1 MPPDT
6 GHQEGHTPTLPNV
19 NSNLST
25 ERPGRTQTWGRFPGK
40 QPPLLRKGVVE
51 KPRERLAADFR
62 LEVTKEAVL
71 TRYAALGQ
79 TPDWEEGT
87 RAGRESSAAAR
98 PTGDGGAAPWRAPPY
113 FWETHTCLFRVKEQ
127 SLSNSSVAEKTV

>member
-1 MPPDT
+1 M
-6 GHQEGHTPTLPNV
+6 

-25 ERPGRTQTWGRFPGK
+25 ERPGQTQTWGCFPSK

-71 TRYAALGQ
+71 TRHVALGQ

-87 RAGRESSAAAR
+87 RAGRESGAAAR
-98 PTGDGGAAPWRAPPY
+98 TRGDGGAAPRRAPPY
-113 FWETHTCLFRVKEQ
+113 FWETHTYLFRVKEQ
-127 SLSNSSVAEKTV
+127 SFSNSSVAEKTV